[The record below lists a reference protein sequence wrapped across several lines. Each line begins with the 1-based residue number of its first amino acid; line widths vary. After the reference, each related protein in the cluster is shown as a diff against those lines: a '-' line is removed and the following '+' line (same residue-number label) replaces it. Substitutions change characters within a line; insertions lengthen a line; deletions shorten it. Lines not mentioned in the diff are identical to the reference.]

1 MNLLACPLLGGLS
14 SYFIRGF
21 SVEVQASKPFCAHA
35 GDTNIN
41 NCYPLEHTALSTLWF
56 SLGTSRAVG
65 DSRSDA
71 ARKLFSG

>member
-1 MNLLACPLLGGLS
+1 MNLLAGRFVLLQ
-14 SYFIRGF
+14 
-21 SVEVQASKPFCAHA
+21 SVLYQRFQCRSTSKQTFCAHA
-35 GDTNIN
+35 VGNNIN